1 MNAEILIIE
10 DDPVIRKELRIL
22 LEGNGYHV
30 FVIEDFTG
38 VAGQVKKLQP
48 HLILLD
54 IRLPEENGFTIC
66 SEIRAFSQVP
76 IVFVTSLDSDMDELN
91 SIMRGG
97 DACSTKPDQTAILLA
112 KIDSLLKR
120 AYPGSRINA
129 IAAVFFIHFCIRRHS
144 LSWRR
149 PTRLWRRRAPRCCS

>member
-38 VAGQVKKLQP
+38 VAGPVKKLQP

-66 SEIRAFSQVP
+66 SETVSYTHLI
-76 IVFVTSLDSDMDELN
+76 SL
-91 SIMRGG
+91 
-97 DACSTKPDQTAILLA
+97 CLLH
-112 KIDSLLKR
+112 I
-120 AYPGSRINA
+120 
-129 IAAVFFIHFCIRRHS
+129 
-144 LSWRR
+144 
-149 PTRLWRRRAPRCCS
+149 

>member
-76 IVFVTSLDSDMDELN
+76 IVFVTSLD
-91 SIMRGG
+91 I
-97 DACSTKPDQTAILLA
+97 
-112 KIDSLLKR
+112 
-120 AYPGSRINA
+120 Y
-129 IAAVFFIHFCIRRHS
+129 HS
-144 LSWRR
+144 
-149 PTRLWRRRAPRCCS
+149 

>member
-91 SIMRGG
+91 SIMLGG
-97 DACSTKPDQTAILLA
+97 DAFITKPYNPAILLA
-112 KIDSLLKR
+112 KIAGIVKESLPFLSNR
-120 AYPGSRINA
+120 NLYVERSYPAFGE
-129 IAAVFFIHFCIRRHS
+129 
-144 LSWRR
+144 
-149 PTRLWRRRAPRCCS
+149 